1 MRRKTTKSKDSG
13 QSNIEADSGGVNIN
27 LDDLGDEEPV
37 ISTEDLLYKNGAEFK
52 SMINR
57 YTLRPSMSCD

>member
-13 QSNIEADSGGVNIN
+13 QTNIEADAAGVNIN
-27 LDDLGDEEPV
+27 LDDLANEEPE

-57 YTLRPSMSCD
+57 